1 MSITPVSS
9 LPAAASAPQL
19 APVTTPRPATT
30 ATATTATATTATTA
44 TAATDQPQ
52 SNHPANTAGKSESG
66 SLTAQDAQKVAEKLN
81 QQLEPANTSV
91 RFSVDDSSGQVVIK
105 VMDTEKDQV
114 IRQIPNEE
122 ALAWS
127 QAMSK
132 NQGII
137 LNTKA

>member
-1 MSITPVSS
+1 MSIAPVSS
-9 LPAAASAPQL
+9 LPAAAPASQL
-19 APVTTPRPATT
+19 TPVTTPKHITT
-30 ATATTATATTATTA
+30 APTVTATDKLQTDGPTAPTPDNKPEPKEITAR
-44 TAATDQPQ
+44 
-52 SNHPANTAGKSESG
+52 E
-66 SLTAQDAQKVAEKLN
+66 AQQVAEKLN
-81 QQLEPANTSV
+81 KQLEPANTSV

-127 QAMSK
+127 QAMNK
-132 NQGII
+132 HQGII

>member
-9 LPAAASAPQL
+9 LPAAAPAPQL
-19 APVTTPRPATT
+19 APVTTPKP
-30 ATATTATATTATTA
+30 ATATTATTA
-44 TAATDQPQ
+44 TAVTDQPQ
-52 SNHPANTAGKSESG
+52 SNHPANTAGKPESG
-66 SLTAQDAQKVAEKLN
+66 NLTAQDAQKVAEKLN

>member
-19 APVTTPRPATT
+19 APVTTPKP
-30 ATATTATATTATTA
+30 ATATTATTA

-52 SNHPANTAGKSESG
+52 SDRPANTAGKPESG
-66 SLTAQDAQKVAEKLN
+66 SLTAKDAQKVAEKLN

>member
-1 MSITPVSS
+1 MSINPVSS
-9 LPAAASAPQL
+9 LPAAAPAPQL
-19 APVTTPRPATT
+19 APVTTPKP
-30 ATATTATATTATTA
+30 A
-44 TAATDQPQ
+44 TAATVTAATAATTEKPQ
-52 SNHPANTAGKSESG
+52 SDRPATAADKPKSDG
-66 SLTAQDAQKVAEKLN
+66 ITAQEAQKVAEKLN

-91 RFSVDDSSGQVVIK
+91 RFSVDDRSGQVVIK
-105 VMDTEKDQV
+105 VMDTEKDEV

>member
-9 LPAAASAPQL
+9 LPAAAPAAQQL
-19 APVTTPRPATT
+19 APVSTPKPAT
-30 ATATTATATTATTA
+30 AATA
-44 TAATDQPQ
+44 TAATAATDKPQ
-52 SNHPANTAGKSESG
+52 SDHPASAAGKPESG

-81 QQLEPANTSV
+81 QQLDPANTSV
-91 RFSVDDSSGQVVIK
+91 RFSVDDGSGQVVIK
-105 VMDTEKDQV
+105 VMDTKNDQV

>member
-1 MSITPVSS
+1 
-9 LPAAASAPQL
+9 
-19 APVTTPRPATT
+19 
-30 ATATTATATTATTA
+30 
-44 TAATDQPQ
+44 
-52 SNHPANTAGKSESG
+52 
-66 SLTAQDAQKVAEKLN
+66 
-81 QQLEPANTSV
+81 
-91 RFSVDDSSGQVVIK
+91 VIK

-127 QAMSK
+127 QALSK